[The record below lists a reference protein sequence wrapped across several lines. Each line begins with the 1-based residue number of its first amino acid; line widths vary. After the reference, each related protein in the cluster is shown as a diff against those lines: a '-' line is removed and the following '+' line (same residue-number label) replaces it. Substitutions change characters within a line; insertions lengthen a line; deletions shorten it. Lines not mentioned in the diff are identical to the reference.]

1 MDQCRGLGR
10 RTIAEARKD
19 ALGFCLP
26 GALARC
32 AIVNVNDKLTE

>member
-1 MDQCRGLGR
+1 MDQCRRLGR

-19 ALGFCLP
+19 ALGFCVP